1 MCEHELWNEL
11 GNLYFLSGSYKHAVR
26 AYSRAI
32 ELHPGAGE
40 PYNNLA
46 LAYIQ
51 MGKYPE
57 AAEYYQRGIQ
67 MLRDELDKA
76 KEKLSEAQKTLRHV
90 NDIQQ
95 SHPDL
100 VLNISRV
107 AYQEYAEAGV
117 ILRLVD
123 AKKFPEPKEL
133 NVPTVPYLLGL
144 ADSIGEFRR
153 RALESLR
160 QRKLKE
166 AERCLKIMN
175 EIYSELI
182 ALEDAYSLTPELR
195 RKCDIARR
203 LIETTVGDITTETG
217 RNALERSIRQLEK
230 RMSTRE

>member
-1 MCEHELWNEL
+1 MSLKTIIEGFRRELEEKVKAQEEAISASRKAIT
-11 GNLYFLSGSYKHAVR
+11 LSKQAVM
-26 AYSRAI
+26 AI
-32 ELHPGAGE
+32 H
-40 PYNNLA
+40 
-46 LAYIQ
+46 
-51 MGKYPE
+51 
-57 AAEYYQRGIQ
+57 
-67 MLRDELDKA
+67 RDELDKA